1 MPIVKQISIKS
12 ATSATGYDTR
22 EIGAKGQNIEVGY
35 DASGKIILDVDAQ
48 TPITTKQLT
57 EVLQDAEKNISDL
70 DDNKAPDN
78 HAWSDSDSG
87 VNHGLADETHYG
99 HIKTGNGLTNNSGKV
114 SVAYGT
120 TSNTACEGND
130 VRLSDARKNPNAVT
144 FSDGITNTSY
154 DGSSAKTI
162 TAATIGAAPS
172 EHTTVNATS
181 SILGHVKT
189 GTGITNNSG
198 TISVSYGTAA
208 GTACQGNDARL
219 SDARTPKSHASST
232 ASTYGAGNA
241 TNFGHVK
248 VSDSYTTVDSAA
260 TAANSV
266 AASAYALQS
275 AYNELK
281 SKGSVGNE
289 YKDIT
294 TDFDNGTFS
303 ANLDKY
309 NPGNYI
315 KKEYDGVTYV
325 AVLADFN
332 TFYNPGR
339 NDYAN
344 IQSNHWTSIIFG
356 FEAGKMNKTNTTDG
370 GYKGSA
376 MHTWLMGD
384 ATAAVKNAFGTS
396 HLVAHRCLLSIGTYS
411 ASDTTHGFSWEW
423 VSDVYLVLPSEAQ
436 LGYRGW
442 SDLGWST
449 GEAYKTLDIFQNES
463 FMSVFGR
470 NYGQSNNNFN
480 TSNAWLRDISAIKPS
495 MAFCYAYYYGSASYL
510 NGASSTF
517 GRFPLAILK

>member
-1 MPIVKQISIKS
+1 MSQTISKIGIKNS
-12 ATSATGYDTR
+12 SGTGYDTR
-22 EIGAKGQNIEVGY
+22 DIGAKGQNVEVGY
-35 DASGKIILDVDAQ
+35 DASGKIILDVDTQ
-48 TPITTKQLT
+48 TPTTTKQLT
-57 EVLQDAEKNISDL
+57 KVLQDVEKNISDL

-78 HAWSDSDSG
+78 HAWSDADSG
-87 VNHGLADETHYG
+87 VNHGLADGTHYG
-99 HIKTGNGLTNNSGKV
+99 HIKVGNGFTVNSGKV
-114 SVAYGT
+114 DVAYGN
-120 TSNTACEGND
+120 SANTACQGND
-130 VRLSDARKNPNAVT
+130 SRLSNARKNPNAVT
-144 FSDGITNTSY
+144 FSNGTTNTTY
-154 DGSSAKTI
+154 DGSSAKTV
-162 TAATIGAAPS
+162 TAATVGAAPS
-172 EHTTVNATS
+172 GHTTINATS

-219 SDARTPKSHASST
+219 SDTRTPKSHAAT
-232 ASTYGAGNA
+232 ATTYGAGNA

-281 SKGSVGNE
+281 NKGSFGNE

-294 TDFDNGTFS
+294 RDFDNGTFS

-315 KKEYDGVTYV
+315 KKVYGGVTYV

-339 NDYAN
+339 NDHAN

-356 FEAGKMNKTNTTDG
+356 FATGQMNTTNTTAG

-396 HLVAHRCLLSIGTYS
+396 HLIAHQCLLSSGTYNAADVYS
-411 ASDTTHGFSWEW
+411 HGFGWEW
-423 VSDVYLVLPSEAQ
+423 VPDVYLVLPSEAQ
-436 LGYRGW
+436 LGYRVW

-480 TSNAWLRDISAIKPS
+480 ASYAWLRDIGTDRPGTD
-495 MAFCYAYYYGSASYL
+495 FCLMGCYGNAESYDASL
-510 NGASSTF
+510 AG

>member
-1 MPIVKQISIKS
+1 MPQTISKIGIKDS
-12 ATSATGYDTR
+12 SGTGYDTR
-22 EIGAKGQNIEVGY
+22 DIGAKGQNVEVGY

-48 TPITTKQLT
+48 TPTTTKQLT
-57 EVLQDAEKNISDL
+57 KVLQDAEKNISDL
-70 DDNKAPDN
+70 DDSKAPDN
-78 HAWSDSDSG
+78 HAWSDADLG
-87 VNHGLADETHYG
+87 VNHGLADGTHYG
-99 HIKTGNGLTNNSGKV
+99 HIKVGDGLTVNSGKV
-114 SVAYGT
+114 DVAYGN
-120 TSNTACEGND
+120 SANTACEGND
-130 VRLSDARKNPNAVT
+130 TRLSNDRKNPNAIT
-144 FSDGITNTSY
+144 FTDGTTSTSY
-154 DGSSAKTI
+154 DGSSAKTVD
-162 TAATIGAAPS
+162 AATIGAAPS
-172 EHTTVNATS
+172 GHTSVQATS
-181 SILGHVKT
+181 SILGHVKI
-189 GTGITNNSG
+189 GTGIENSSG
-198 TISVSYGTAA
+198 TISVSYGTAV
-208 GTACQGNDARL
+208 GTACQGNDSRL
-219 SDARTPKSHASST
+219 SDARTPKSHAGST
-232 ASTYGAGNA
+232 ASTYGAGNT

-248 VSDSYTTVDSAA
+248 VSDSYATVDSAA
-260 TAANSV
+260 TAANSI

-275 AYNELK
+275 VYNELK

-315 KKEYDGVTYV
+315 KKAYGGVTYV

-356 FEAGKMNKTNTTDG
+356 FAAGQMNTTNTTNG

-396 HLVAHRCLLSIGTYS
+396 HLIAHQCLLSNGTYNVS
-411 ASDTTHGFSWEW
+411 SVTHGFSWEW
-423 VSDVYLVLPSEAQ
+423 VPNVYLVLPSEAQ

-480 TSNAWLRDISAIKPS
+480 TNHAWLRDISASSPG
-495 MAFCYAYYYGSASYL
+495 AYFCYACCSGNANDY
-510 NGASSTF
+510 GASATG

>member
-1 MPIVKQISIKS
+1 M
-12 ATSATGYDTR
+12 D
-22 EIGAKGQNIEVGY
+22 
-35 DASGKIILDVDAQ
+35 
-48 TPITTKQLT
+48 
-57 EVLQDAEKNISDL
+57 
-70 DDNKAPDN
+70 
-78 HAWSDSDSG
+78 
-87 VNHGLADETHYG
+87 
-99 HIKTGNGLTNNSGKV
+99 
-114 SVAYGT
+114 VAYGN
-120 TSNTACEGND
+120 SANTACEGND
-130 VRLSDARKNPNAVT
+130 IRLSNDRKNPNAIT
-144 FSDGITNTSY
+144 FTDGTTSTSY
-154 DGSSAKTI
+154 DGSSAKTVD
-162 TAATIGAAPS
+162 AATIGAAPS
-172 EHTTVNATS
+172 GHTSVQATS
-181 SILGHVKT
+181 SILGHVKI
-189 GTGITNNSG
+189 GTGIENSSG
-198 TISVSYGTAA
+198 TISVSYGTVV
-208 GTACQGNDARL
+208 GTACQGNDSRL
-219 SDARTPKSHASST
+219 SDARTPKSHAGST
-232 ASTYGAGNA
+232 ASTYGAGNT

-248 VSDSYTTVDSAA
+248 VSDSYATVDSAA
-260 TAANSV
+260 TAANSI

-275 AYNELK
+275 VYNELK

-315 KKEYDGVTYV
+315 KKAYGGVTYV

-356 FEAGKMNKTNTTDG
+356 FAAGQMNTTNTTNG

-396 HLVAHRCLLSIGTYS
+396 HLVAHQCLLSS
-411 ASDTTHGFSWEW
+411 VSSFTHELSCEW
-423 VSDVYLVLPSEAQ
+423 VPDVYLVLPSEAQ

-480 TSNAWLRDISAIKPS
+480 TSHAWLRDIGAGSPGAGFCSADYS
-495 MAFCYAYYYGSASYL
+495 GGAGGS
-510 NGASSTF
+510 GASSAC

>member
-1 MPIVKQISIKS
+1 MPQTISKIGIKDS
-12 ATSATGYDTR
+12 SGTGYDTR
-22 EIGAKGQNIEVGY
+22 DIGAKGQNVEVGY
-35 DASGKIILDVDAQ
+35 DASGKIILDVDKQ
-48 TPITTKQLT
+48 TPTTKKQLT
-57 EVLQDAEKNISDL
+57 KVLQDAEKNISDL
-70 DDNKAPDN
+70 DDSKAPDN
-78 HAWSDSDSG
+78 HAWSDADSG
-87 VNHGLADETHYG
+87 VNHGLADGTHYG
-99 HIKTGNGLTNNSGKV
+99 HIKVGDGLTANSGKV
-114 SVAYGT
+114 DVAYGN
-120 TSNTACEGND
+120 SANTACEGND
-130 VRLSDARKNPNAVT
+130 TRLSNDRKNPNAIT
-144 FSDGITNTSY
+144 FTDGTTSTSY
-154 DGSSAKTI
+154 DGSSAKTVDV
-162 TAATIGAAPS
+162 ATIGAAPS
-172 EHTTVNATS
+172 GHTSVQATS
-181 SILGHVKT
+181 SILGHVKI
-189 GTGITNNSG
+189 GTGIENSSG
-198 TISVSYGTAA
+198 TISVSYGTAV
-208 GTACQGNDARL
+208 GTACQGNDSRL
-219 SDARTPKSHASST
+219 SDARTPKSHAGST
-232 ASTYGAGNA
+232 ASTYGAGNT

-248 VSDSYTTVDSAA
+248 VSDSYTIVDSAA
-260 TAANSV
+260 TAANSI
-266 AASAYALQS
+266 AASSYALQS
-275 AYNELK
+275 VYNELK

-315 KKEYDGVTYV
+315 KKAYGGVTYV

-356 FEAGKMNKTNTTDG
+356 FAAGQMNTTNTTND

-396 HLVAHRCLLSIGTYS
+396 HLIAHQCLLSKGTYN
-411 ASDTTHGFSWEW
+411 ASSVTHGFSWEW
-423 VSDVYLVLPSEAQ
+423 VPDVYLVLPSEAQ
-436 LGYRGW
+436 LGYRVW

-480 TSNAWLRDISAIKPS
+480 SNYAWLRDISAGNPG
-495 MAFCYAYYYGSASYL
+495 AHFCCAYYHGYAHGAYASYT
-510 NGASSTF
+510 N

>member
-1 MPIVKQISIKS
+1 MSQIISKISIKDS
-12 ATSATGYDTR
+12 SGTGYDTR
-22 EIGAKGQNIEVGY
+22 DIGAKGQNVEVGY
-35 DASGKIILDVDAQ
+35 DALGKVILDVDTQ
-48 TPITTKQLT
+48 TPTITKQLT
-57 EVLQDAEKNISDL
+57 KVLQDAEKNILDL
-70 DDNKAPDN
+70 DDSKAPDN
-78 HAWSDSDSG
+78 HAWSDADSG
-87 VNHGLADETHYG
+87 VNHGLADGAHYG
-99 HIKTGNGLTNNSGKV
+99 HIKVGDGLTVNSGKV
-114 SVAYGT
+114 DVAYGN
-120 TSNTACEGND
+120 SANTACEGND
-130 VRLSDARKNPNAVT
+130 TRLSNDRKNPNAIT
-144 FSDGITNTSY
+144 FTDGTTSTSY
-154 DGSSAKTI
+154 DGSSAKTVD
-162 TAATIGAAPS
+162 AATIGAAPAG
-172 EHTTVNATS
+172 HTTINATS

-219 SDARTPKSHASST
+219 SDARTPKSHAGST

-248 VSDSYTTVDSAA
+248 VSDSYETVDSTA

-281 SKGSVGNE
+281 SKGSIGNE

-294 TDFDNGTFS
+294 IDFDNGTFS

-315 KKEYDGVTYV
+315 KKVYDGITYV

-339 NDYAN
+339 NNYAN

-356 FEAGKMNKTNTTDG
+356 FNTGGMNTSNTTKD
-370 GYKGSA
+370 GYKGSL
-376 MHTWLMGD
+376 MHFQLTGE
-384 ATAAVKNAFGTS
+384 ATNIVKNAFGNS
-396 HLVAHRCLLSIGTYS
+396 HLIAHECLISNGTYNS
-411 ASDTTHGFSWEW
+411 SRPDHGFQNEW
-423 VSDVYLVLPSEAQ
+423 VQNIYLVLPSEAQ

-480 TSNAWLRDISAIKPS
+480 TDGAWLRDISTFGPGTD
-495 MAFCYAYYYGSASYL
+495 FCYADCKGIANHMSA
-510 NGASSTF
+510 GAKR
-517 GRFPLAILK
+517 GRFPLAVLK

>member
-1 MPIVKQISIKS
+1 MPQTISKIGIKDS
-12 ATSATGYDTR
+12 SGTGYDTR
-22 EIGAKGQNIEVGY
+22 DIGAKGQNVEVGY

-48 TPITTKQLT
+48 TPTTTKQLT
-57 EVLQDAEKNISDL
+57 KVLQDAEKNISNL

-78 HAWSDSDSG
+78 HAWSDADSG

-99 HIKTGNGLTNNSGKV
+99 HIKTGNGLTNNSGEV

-130 VRLSDARKNPNAVT
+130 VRLSDARKNPNAIT
-144 FSDGITNTSY
+144 FSDGTTNTSY
-154 DGSSAKTI
+154 DGSSAKTV

-172 EHTTVNATS
+172 GHTTVNATS
-181 SILGHVKT
+181 SILGHVKV
-189 GTGITNNSG
+189 GTGIKNSSG
-198 TISVSYGTAA
+198 TISVSYGTAV
-208 GTACQGNDARL
+208 GTACQGNDSRL
-219 SDARTPKSHASST
+219 SDARTPKSHAGST
-232 ASTYGAGNA
+232 ASTYGAGNT

-248 VSDSYTTVDSAA
+248 VSDSYATVDSAA
-260 TAANSV
+260 TAANSI

-275 AYNELK
+275 VYNELK

-315 KKEYDGVTYV
+315 KKAYGGVTYV

-356 FEAGKMNKTNTTDG
+356 FAAGQMNTTNTTNG

-396 HLVAHRCLLSIGTYS
+396 HLIAHQCLLSNGTYN
-411 ASDTTHGFSWEW
+411 ASSVTHGFSWGW
-423 VSDVYLVLPSEAQ
+423 VPDVYLVLPSEAQ

-449 GEAYKTLDIFQNES
+449 SEAYKTLDIFQNES

-480 TSNAWLRDISAIKPS
+480 TSHAWLRDISATSPGAS
-495 MAFCYAYYYGSASYL
+495 FCCAYYRGDAYDNYASGTY
-510 NGASSTF
+510 

>member
-1 MPIVKQISIKS
+1 MPQTISKIGIKDS
-12 ATSATGYDTR
+12 SGTGYDTR
-22 EIGAKGQNIEVGY
+22 DIGAKGQNVEVGY

-48 TPITTKQLT
+48 TPTTTKQLT
-57 EVLQDAEKNISDL
+57 KVLQDAEKNISDL

-78 HAWSDSDSG
+78 HAWSDADSG
-87 VNHGLADETHYG
+87 VNHGLADGTHYG
-99 HIKTGNGLTNNSGKV
+99 HIKVGDGFTVNSGKV
-114 SVAYGT
+114 DVAYGN
-120 TSNTACEGND
+120 SANTACEGND
-130 VRLSDARKNPNAVT
+130 TRLSNDRKNPNAIT
-144 FSDGITNTSY
+144 FTDGTTSTSY
-154 DGSSAKTI
+154 DGSSAKTVD
-162 TAATIGAAPS
+162 AATIGAAPS
-172 EHTTVNATS
+172 GHTSVQATS
-181 SILGHVKT
+181 SILGHVKI
-189 GTGITNNSG
+189 GTGIENSSG
-198 TISVSYGTAA
+198 TISVSYGTAV
-208 GTACQGNDARL
+208 GTACQGNDSRL
-219 SDARTPKSHASST
+219 SDARTPKSHAGST
-232 ASTYGAGNA
+232 ASTYGAGNT

-248 VSDSYTTVDSAA
+248 VSDSYATVDSAA
-260 TAANSV
+260 TAANSI

-275 AYNELK
+275 VYNELK

-315 KKEYDGVTYV
+315 KKAYGGVTYV

-356 FEAGKMNKTNTTDG
+356 FAAGQMNTTNTTNG

-396 HLVAHRCLLSIGTYS
+396 HLIAHQCLLSNGTYN
-411 ASDTTHGFSWEW
+411 ASSVTHGFSWEW
-423 VSDVYLVLPSEAQ
+423 VPDVYLVLPSEAQ

-480 TSNAWLRDISAIKPS
+480 TSHAWLRDISANSPGTN
-495 MAFCYAYYYGSASYL
+495 FCYALCHGYATSYYAS
-510 NGASSTF
+510 NTF

>member
-1 MPIVKQISIKS
+1 MPQTISKIGIKDS
-12 ATSATGYDTR
+12 SGTGYDTR
-22 EIGAKGQNIEVGY
+22 DIGAKGQNVEVGY

-48 TPITTKQLT
+48 TPTTTKQLT
-57 EVLQDAEKNISDL
+57 KVLQDAEKNISDL
-70 DDNKAPDN
+70 DDSKAPDN
-78 HAWSDSDSG
+78 HAWSDADSG
-87 VNHGLADETHYG
+87 VNHGLADGTHYG
-99 HIKTGNGLTNNSGKV
+99 HIKVGDGLTVNSGKV
-114 SVAYGT
+114 DVAYGN
-120 TSNTACEGND
+120 SANTACEGND
-130 VRLSDARKNPNAVT
+130 TRLSNDRKNPNAIT
-144 FSDGITNTSY
+144 FTDGTTNMSY
-154 DGSSAKTI
+154 DGSEAKTVNA
-162 TAATIGAAPS
+162 TTIGAAPS
-172 EHTTVNATS
+172 GHTSVQATG

-189 GTGITNNSG
+189 GTGIANNSG
-198 TISVSYGTAA
+198 TISVSYGTTA
-208 GTACQGNDARL
+208 GTACQGNDSRL
-219 SDARTPKSHASST
+219 SDSRTPKSHAAT
-232 ASTYGAGNA
+232 ATTYGAGNT

-248 VSDSYTTVDSAA
+248 VSDSYATVDSAA
-260 TAANSV
+260 TAANSI

-275 AYNELK
+275 VYNELK

-315 KKEYDGVTYV
+315 KKAYGGVTYV

-356 FEAGKMNKTNTTDG
+356 FAAGQMNTTNTTNG

-396 HLVAHRCLLSIGTYS
+396 HLIAHQCLLSNGTYN
-411 ASDTTHGFSWEW
+411 ASSVTHGFSWEW
-423 VSDVYLVLPSEAQ
+423 VPDVYLVLPSEAQ

-480 TSNAWLRDISAIKPS
+480 TSHAWLRDIGALGPG
-495 MAFCYAYYYGSASYL
+495 AGFCLAYYLGDAAIYYASHTL
-510 NGASSTF
+510 

>member
-1 MPIVKQISIKS
+1 MPQIISKIGIKDS
-12 ATSATGYDTR
+12 SGTGYNTR
-22 EIGAKGQNIEVGY
+22 DIGAKGQNVEVGY
-35 DASGKIILDVDAQ
+35 DASGKIILDVDSQ
-48 TPITTKQLT
+48 TPTTTKQLT
-57 EVLQDAEKNISDL
+57 KVLQDAEKNISDL
-70 DDNKAPDN
+70 DDSKAPDN
-78 HAWSDSDSG
+78 HAWSDADSG
-87 VNHGLADETHYG
+87 VNHGLADGTHYG
-99 HIKTGNGLTNNSGKV
+99 HIKVGDGLTVNSGKV
-114 SVAYGT
+114 DVAYGN
-120 TSNTACEGND
+120 SANTACEGND
-130 VRLSDARKNPNAVT
+130 TRLSDARKNPKAVT
-144 FSDGITNTSY
+144 FSDGTTNTAY
-154 DGSSAKTI
+154 DGSSATTV

-172 EHTTVNATS
+172 GHTTVNATS
-181 SILGHVKT
+181 SILGHVKV

-208 GTACQGNDARL
+208 GTACQGNDSRL

-248 VSDSYTTVDSAA
+248 VSDDYTLVNTAA

-281 SKGSVGNE
+281 SKCYVGNE

-294 TDFDNGTFS
+294 ADFDNGTFS
-303 ANLDKY
+303 ANLEKY

-315 KKEYDGVTYV
+315 KKEYGGVTYV

-356 FEAGKMNKTNTTDG
+356 FPPKQMNTTNTTDG
-370 GYKGSA
+370 GYIGAA
-376 MHTWLMGD
+376 MHRWLTND
-384 ATAAVKNAFGTS
+384 ATPAVKNAFGTS
-396 HLVAHRCLLSIGTYS
+396 HLIAHECLISDGAYS
-411 ASDTTHGFSWEW
+411 ASSITHGFGWGWASNI
-423 VSDVYLVLPSEAQ
+423 YLVLPSEAQ
-436 LGYRGW
+436 LGYKGW

-449 GEAYKTLDIFQNES
+449 GEAYKTLGIFQNES

-470 NYGQSNNNFN
+470 NYGQSNSDFN
-480 TSNAWLRDISAIKPS
+480 TYGAWLRDISARYPETR
-495 MAFCYAYYYGSASYL
+495 FCLADRMGNHSDSTAASTL
-510 NGASSTF
+510 GC
-517 GRFPLAILK
+517 FPLAILK

>member
-1 MPIVKQISIKS
+1 MPQTISKIGIKDS
-12 ATSATGYDTR
+12 SGTGYDTR
-22 EIGAKGQNIEVGY
+22 DIGAKGQNVEVGY
-35 DASGKIILDVDAQ
+35 DASGKIILDVDTQ
-48 TPITTKQLT
+48 TPAVTKTLAK
-57 EVLQDAEKNISDL
+57 VLQDAEKNISDL
-70 DDNKAPDN
+70 DSDKADDN
-78 HAWSDSDSG
+78 HAWSDADAG
-87 VNHGLADETHYG
+87 VNHGLADGTHYG
-99 HIKTGNGLTNNSGKV
+99 HIKTGNGLTNNAGEV

-130 VRLSDARKNPNAVT
+130 TRLSDARKNPNALT
-144 FSDGITNTSY
+144 FSDGASTVDY
-154 DGSSAKTI
+154 DGSSAETV
-162 TAATIGAAPS
+162 TAATIGAAPLG
-172 EHTTVNATS
+172 HTTVNATS
-181 SILGHVKT
+181 SILGHVKV
-189 GTGITNNSG
+189 GTGLQSTSG
-198 TISVSYGTAA
+198 TLSVIYGNAA
-208 GTACQGNDARL
+208 STSVEGNDARL
-219 SDARTPKSHASST
+219 SDARTPKSHAGST

-248 VSDSYTTVDSAA
+248 VSDSYETVDSAA

-275 AYNELK
+275 VYNELK

-294 TDFDNGTFS
+294 ADFNNGTFS

-315 KKEYDGVTYV
+315 KKAYGEVTYV

-356 FEAGKMNKTNTTDG
+356 FSAGSMNKTGTTAN

-376 MHTWLMGD
+376 MHAWLMGD
-384 ATAAVKNAFGTS
+384 ATTAVKNAFGAS
-396 HLVAHRCLLSIGTYS
+396 HLVAHQCLLSNGTYS
-411 ASDTTHGFSWEW
+411 ASSVTHGFGVAW

-480 TSNAWLRDISAIKPS
+480 TSHAWLRDISAYSPGTD
-495 MAFCYAYYYGSASYL
+495 FCYAYYYGHAGSY
-510 NGASSTF
+510 GASNTF

>member
-1 MPIVKQISIKS
+1 MPQTISKIGIKDS
-12 ATSATGYDTR
+12 SGTGYDTR
-22 EIGAKGQNIEVGY
+22 DIGAKGQNVEVGY
-35 DASGKIILDVDAQ
+35 DASGKIILDVDTQ
-48 TPITTKQLT
+48 TPAVTKTLAK
-57 EVLQDAEKNISDL
+57 VLQDAEKNISDL
-70 DDNKAPDN
+70 DSDKADDN
-78 HAWSDSDSG
+78 HAWSDADAG
-87 VNHGLADETHYG
+87 VNHGLADGTHYG
-99 HIKTGNGLTNNSGKV
+99 HIKTGNGLTNNAGEV

-130 VRLSDARKNPNAVT
+130 TRLSDARKNPNALT
-144 FSDGITNTSY
+144 FSDGTSTVDY
-154 DGSSAKTI
+154 DGSSAETV

-172 EHTTVNATS
+172 GHTTVNATG
-181 SILGHVKT
+181 SILGHVKV
-189 GTGITNNSG
+189 GTGLQSTSG
-198 TISVSYGTAA
+198 VLSVVYGNAA
-208 GTACQGNDARL
+208 STSVEGNDTRL
-219 SDARTPKSHASST
+219 SDARTPKSHAGST

-248 VSDSYTTVDSAA
+248 VSDSYATVDSAA

-275 AYNELK
+275 VYNELK

-294 TDFDNGTFS
+294 TDFNNGTFS
-303 ANLDKY
+303 ANLEKY

-315 KKEYDGVTYV
+315 KKAYGGVTYV

-356 FEAGKMNKTNTTDG
+356 FSAGSMNSTNTTAG

-384 ATAAVKNAFGTS
+384 ATTAVKNAFGTS
-396 HLVAHRCLLSIGTYS
+396 HLVAHQCLLSNGTYN
-411 ASDTTHGFSWEW
+411 ASSVTHGFSWEW
-423 VSDVYLVLPSEAQ
+423 VSGVYLVLPSEAQ

-480 TSNAWLRDISAIKPS
+480 SNHAWLRDIGVTSPGAD
-495 MAFCYAYYYGSASYL
+495 FCLANCIGDASGYY
-510 NGASSTF
+510 ASSTG